1 MAEPILTQSRAAAL
15 RLSGT
20 EVRLTAQPEAAVEQ
34 LLNTSITWLG
44 LMAYWALA
52 DALIAIFPPGGR
64 QMPPDGWLTHLILT
78 LVGLGV
84 VWCMHRTGFPVAWD
98 ARTPASRRLLLPTLV
113 GIGFGLLAIGMEL
126 YTGTLKNLEATT
138 GPVTV
143 AFPGSLLTYSAGAI
157 TMEMLFL
164 LLPLPPLLW
173 LVSVVILRGRG
184 QVPTFWVLA
193 VLSAAAEPLL
203 QGTTV
208 VMAAEG
214 TIGPLAIGL
223 YAVHGFAFNFTAV
236 ALFRRYGLLAPILVR
251 LGHYMI
257 WHVLYGNFFL

>member
-1 MAEPILTQSRAAAL
+1 MR
-15 RLSGT
+15 
-20 EVRLTAQPEAAVEQ
+20 
-34 LLNTSITWLG
+34 
-44 LMAYWALA
+44 
-52 DALIAIFPPGGR
+52 
-64 QMPPDGWLTHLILT
+64 
-78 LVGLGV
+78 
-84 VWCMHRTGFPVAWD
+84 RTGFPAAWD

-113 GIGFGLLAIGMEL
+113 GITFGLLAIGMEL

-143 AFPGSLLTYSAGAI
+143 AFPGSLLVYSAGAI

-173 LVSVVILRGRG
+173 LISVVILRGRG
-184 QVPTFWVLA
+184 QAPTFWVLA
-193 VLSAAAEPLL
+193 LLSAAAEPLL

-208 VMAAEG
+208 VMAAAG

-223 YAVHGFAFNFTAV
+223 YAVHGFAFNFTAA
-236 ALFRRYGLLAPILVR
+236 ALFRRYGMLAPILVR

>member
-1 MAEPILTQSRAAAL
+1 MP
-15 RLSGT
+15 GT
-20 EVRLTAQPEAAVEQ
+20 EVRLTAQPETAVEQ
-34 LLNTSITWLG
+34 LLNTSITWLA
-44 LMAYWALA
+44 LMSYWALA
-52 DALIAIFPPGGR
+52 DGLLAIFPPGGR
-64 QMPPDGWLTHLILT
+64 QLPPDGWLTHLILT

-84 VWCMHRTGFPVAWD
+84 VWCMHRTGLPAAWD
-98 ARTPASRRLLLPTLV
+98 VRTPARRRLLLPTLV
-113 GIGFGLLAIGMEL
+113 GVAFGLLAIGMEL

-143 AFPGSLLTYSAGAI
+143 AFPGSLLVYSAGAI

-173 LVSVVILRGRG
+173 LISVVILRGRG
-184 QVPTFWVLA
+184 QVPTFWALA
-193 VLSAAAEPLL
+193 LVSAVAEPLL

-208 VMAAEG
+208 VIAAEG

>member
-1 MAEPILTQSRAAAL
+1 MAKSILTQSRSAAL
-15 RLSGT
+15 RLPGT
-20 EVRLTAQPEAAVEQ
+20 EVRVTTQPETPAEQ
-34 LLNTSITWLG
+34 LLNTSITWLA

-52 DALIAIFPPGGR
+52 DVLIAIFPPGGR
-64 QMPPDGWLTHLILT
+64 QLPPDGWLTHLILT
-78 LVGLGV
+78 LIGLGV
-84 VWCMHRTGFPVAWD
+84 VWCMHRTGFPAAWD

-113 GIGFGLLAIGMEL
+113 GITFGLLAIGMEL

-143 AFPGSLLTYSAGAI
+143 DFPASLLTYSAGAI

-173 LVSVVILRGRG
+173 LISVIILRGRG
-184 QVPTFWVLA
+184 QTPTFWVLA
-193 VLSAAAEPLL
+193 VISAAAEPLL

-208 VMAAEG
+208 VMAAAG

>member
-1 MAEPILTQSRAAAL
+1 MAEPILTQSHATAL
-15 RLSGT
+15 RMPGT
-20 EVRLTAQPEAAVEQ
+20 EVRLTAQPETAVEQ
-34 LLNTSITWLG
+34 LLNTSITWLA
-44 LMAYWALA
+44 LMSYWALA
-52 DALIAIFPPGGR
+52 DGLLAIFPPGGR
-64 QMPPDGWLTHLILT
+64 QLPPDGWLTHLILT

-84 VWCMHRTGFPVAWD
+84 VWCMHRTGFPAAWD
-98 ARTPASRRLLLPTLV
+98 VRTPASRRLLLPTLV
-113 GIGFGLLAIGMEL
+113 GVAFGLLAIGMEL

-143 AFPGSLLTYSAGAI
+143 AFPGSLLVYSAGAI

-173 LVSVVILRGRG
+173 LISVVILRGRG
-184 QVPTFWVLA
+184 QVPTFWALA
-193 VLSAAAEPLL
+193 LVSAVAEPLL

-208 VMAAEG
+208 VIAAEG